1 MLRLLLFC
9 VGICQAIDTTATA
22 SAHARVTPRTDSAAV
37 EVFVRQALDRR
48 LDTSPTWIAL
58 GRWSPSGT
66 GWNNEIDGGYFYLAP
81 DGATNPAH
89 ELAATIRA
97 LASDSDRSTYARD
110 TTPIAMHPRVKF
122 RARTRFLRESGMPD
136 SLFAIIDTSRWMRWE
151 DGVRPKR
158 VTLVY
163 ASSYLGNPASMF
175 GHVLLRFDA
184 NDRSGLRDRL
194 NYGISYGA
202 AMPPGDPFYA
212 IKGLFGSYPGFH
224 TILPYYLSLQQYK
237 YLESRDLW
245 EYPLSLDSVQVQKML
260 EIVWEGG
267 AAWNRYYFFTENC
280 ATGLARLLDVLQPD
294 SGWSKSFPSPSMPP
308 EMVRL
313 LRDRGLAGAPV
324 RRPSQLAVFLER
336 RDRLS
341 DDQRQIL
348 RKVTGGAL
356 SDLRLDDSSSR
367 AAVLDAAI
375 DYAGWRRREAP
386 KDSVWRQRLDSLLL
400 RRSTLSTPPFE
411 VEGSTGAPSPP
422 ETGHRPRLLGAWTL
436 VENAPGSLRIGL
448 TGRLAY
454 HRLEERPSGYLDGSE
469 VEAGAIDASWDP
481 DRELDGFRLH
491 RFEILRIR
499 SVPLWDSWLRPWA
512 WTLRF
517 AARPF
522 GLESMPWADAEFG
535 RGVAFGAPSA
545 RVWAMVCARAALAP
559 WERWGDATIG
569 PQAIG
574 GLLLASDPASLGLDV
589 SWFEGWPTRKRE
601 FVGNATLRISLAR
614 DLDIDLRGGLD
625 LRNGLDRNTKAH
637 ARAGLGWHL

>member
-1 MLRLLLFC
+1 MF
-9 VGICQAIDTTATA
+9 
-22 SAHARVTPRTDSAAV
+22 RTDSIAV
-37 EVFVRQALDRR
+37 ESFVKTSLEQR
-48 LDTSPTWIAL
+48 LDTAHTWLAL
-58 GRWSPSGT
+58 GRWTKSGS
-66 GWNNEIDGGYFYLAP
+66 GWKNGIDGGYFYLAA

-97 LASDSDRSTYARD
+97 LASVSDRSAHARD

-122 RARTRFLRESGMPD
+122 RARSRFLREAGMPD
-136 SLFAIIDTSRWMRWE
+136 SLFAIVDTSRWMRWE
-151 DGVRPKR
+151 SGVRPNR

-184 NDRSGLRDRL
+184 NDRDGLRDRL
-194 NYGISYGA
+194 NYGITYGA
-202 AMPPGDPFYA
+202 AMPHGDPLYA
-212 IKGLFGSYPGFH
+212 VKGLLGLYPGFH
-224 TILPYYLSLQQYK
+224 TILPYYMSLQKYK

-245 EYPLSLDSVQVQKML
+245 EYPLDLDSSQVQKLL

-313 LRDRGLAGAPV
+313 LRDRGLAGEPV

-341 DDQRQIL
+341 DEQRRVL
-348 RKVTGGAL
+348 RKVAEGSL
-356 SDLRLDDSSSR
+356 SDLLLDDSASR

-375 DYAGWRRREAP
+375 DYAGWRRRETP
-386 KDSVWRQRLDSLLL
+386 KDTVWRQRLDSLLL
-400 RRSTLSTPPFE
+400 RRATLSTPPLE
-411 VEGSTGAPSPP
+411 TAGSSGIQRPP
-422 ETGHRPRLLGAWTL
+422 EAGHHPRLLGAWTR
-436 VENAPGSLRIGL
+436 VENAPRSLRIGL
-448 TGRLAY
+448 TGRVVY
-454 HRLEERPSGYLDGSE
+454 HSMEERPAGYLDGSE
-469 VEAGAIDASWDP
+469 VEAGVIDASWDP

-491 RFEILRIR
+491 RFEIVRIR

-522 GLESMPWADAEFG
+522 GLESMPWADAELG
-535 RGVAFGAPSA
+535 RGMAFGATSA
-545 RVWAMVCARAALAP
+545 RVWAMLCARAAVAP
-559 WERWGDATIG
+559 WERLDNATIG

-574 GLLLASDPASLGLDV
+574 GILLTSNPATLGLDA

-601 FVGNATLRISLAR
+601 FVGNATLRISLTR
-614 DLDIDLRGGLD
+614 DLDIDVRGGLD
-625 LRNGLDRNTKAH
+625 LRNGLDRHTKAH